1 MDNYIDHRAKKR
13 FGQNFLTDK
22 TILEQI
28 IRASRITPQD
38 IILEIGMGTGI
49 LTEALVKTGATIIGV
64 EIDRDLVPK
73 LQTKFAAAENL
84 TILIGDFMKIA
95 EDIFTDIN
103 RPIKVIANIPY
114 YITTPIIEKLLEHK
128 QKVEMITLMVQRE
141 VGDRLAA
148 KPRTKD
154 YGSLTI
160 FVQYFTEVRM
170 VCPVPRTAF
179 FPAPNVDSAVIQL
192 TVRKTNPHPVVS
204 EERFFKITRGA
215 FWGRRKTLRNTL
227 KQSPFTHYT
236 SEMLDKLQKE
246 TGIDLMRRGETLT
259 IEEFAKLAN
268 VEFNQTI
275 S

>member
-1 MDNYIDHRAKKR
+1 MPQSNHSFDHRAKKR
-13 FGQNFLTDK
+13 FGQNFLIEPS
-22 TILEQI
+22 ILEQI

-38 IILEIGMGTGI
+38 LILEIGMGTGI
-49 LTEALVKTGATIIGV
+49 LTEALVRTGAKIIGV

-73 LQTKFAAAENL
+73 LQEKFAAAKNL
-84 TILIGDFMKIA
+84 TILSGDFMKIA
-95 EDIFTDIN
+95 ENIFAETE
-103 RPIKVIANIPY
+103 RPLKVIANIPY

-128 QKVEMITLMVQRE
+128 HKVELITLMVQRE

-148 KPRTKD
+148 KPRNKD
-154 YGSLTI
+154 YGSLSI
-160 FVQYFTEVRM
+160 FVQYFTDVRL

-179 FPAPNVDSAVIQL
+179 RPVPNVDSAVIQL
-192 TVRKTNPHPVVS
+192 TVRQTPPYPVVS
-204 EERFFKITRGA
+204 EDRFFKITRGA

-236 SEMLDKLQKE
+236 GEMLDRLQKE

-268 VEFNQTI
+268 VEFQ
-275 S
+275 